1 MIKAIIVMM
10 VISMMPMMALLM
22 LMMMTIMMMMT
33 TRVEKASHADLLQAA
48 HLPLAQP
55 TCCIARGQLKCHSSS
70 IFGSSSLKSILFFRC
85 FVWEFLCDKVPLK
98 CIFLQS
104 KVHNAQLRSKAHIT
118 SIIQKCNSGAG
129 RRFPPPKD
137 SNINILLR
145 RGRIWNLWG
154 QRRSADK
161 FISVTLDWTVPQ

>member
-1 MIKAIIVMM
+1 MM
-10 VISMMPMMALLM
+10 VISMMPMMVLLM
-22 LMMMTIMMMMT
+22 LTIMIMT
-33 TRVEKASHADLLQAA
+33 TRAEKASHADLLQPV
-48 HLPLAQP
+48 HHPPAQP

-70 IFGSSSLKSILFFRC
+70 IFASSSLKNILFFRC

-137 SNINILLR
+137 SNINILLM
-145 RGRIWNLWG
+145 RGRVWNIKG

-161 FISVTLDWTVPQ
+161 FISVTLDLTVPQKGQVCT

>member
-1 MIKAIIVMM
+1 
-10 VISMMPMMALLM
+10 
-22 LMMMTIMMMMT
+22 MT
-33 TRVEKASHADLLQAA
+33 TRSEKASHADLLQPA
-48 HLPLAQP
+48 HHPLAQP

-85 FVWEFLCDKVPLK
+85 FVWELLCDKVPLK
-98 CIFLQS
+98 CIFLQN

-118 SIIQKCNSGAG
+118 SIIQKCNSGAV

-154 QRRSADK
+154 QRQSADK
-161 FISVTLDWTVPQ
+161 FISVTLDRAVARAGLHITQCNRAALCALCANCSLFHW

>member
-1 MIKAIIVMM
+1 MM
-10 VISMMPMMALLM
+10 VISMMPMMVLLM
-22 LMMMTIMMMMT
+22 LTIMIMT
-33 TRVEKASHADLLQAA
+33 TRAEKASHADLLQPV
-48 HLPLAQP
+48 HHPPAQP
-55 TCCIARGQLKCHSSS
+55 TCCIARGQPKCHSSS

-137 SNINILLR
+137 SNINILLM
-145 RGRIWNLWG
+145 RGRVWNIKG

-161 FISVTLDWTVPQ
+161 FISVTLDWTVPQKGQVCT

>member
-1 MIKAIIVMM
+1 MVMT
-10 VISMMPMMALLM
+10 
-22 LMMMTIMMMMT
+22 MTIMMMT
-33 TRVEKASHADLLQAA
+33 TQAEKASHADLLQAA
-48 HLPLAQP
+48 NHPLAQP

-70 IFGSSSLKSILFFRC
+70 IFASSSLKNILFFRC

-104 KVHNAQLRSKAHIT
+104 KVHNAQLRSKANIT

-145 RGRIWNLWG
+145 KGGIWNIKG

-161 FISVTLDWTVPQ
+161 FISVTLDWTVPQKGQVYT

>member
-1 MIKAIIVMM
+1 
-10 VISMMPMMALLM
+10 
-22 LMMMTIMMMMT
+22 MMTIMMMMT
-33 TRVEKASHADLLQAA
+33 TRAEKASHADLLQPV
-48 HLPLAQP
+48 HHPPAQP

-70 IFGSSSLKSILFFRC
+70 IFASSSLKNILFFRC

-137 SNINILLR
+137 SNINILLM
-145 RGRIWNLWG
+145 RGRVWNIKG

-161 FISVTLDWTVPQ
+161 FISVTLDWTVPQKGQVCT